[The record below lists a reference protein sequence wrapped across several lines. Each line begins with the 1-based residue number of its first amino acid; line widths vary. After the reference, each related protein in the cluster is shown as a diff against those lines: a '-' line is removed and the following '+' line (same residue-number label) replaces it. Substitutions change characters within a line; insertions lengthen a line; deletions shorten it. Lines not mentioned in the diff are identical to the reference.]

1 MHVTVSQWILP
12 SLTLQLQHEGIVSEL
27 LPQHKPVLL
36 LTRSGLYAICSI
48 LFVN

>member
-36 LTRSGLYAICSI
+36 TQSGLYAICSI